1 MDILLASILTCQE
14 GRWILDGIGRTTLGV
29 SEQSALVTE
38 VMQQMPRDC
47 TYEEYRPRGHR
58 S

>member
-14 GRWILDGIGRTTLGV
+14 GRWILDGNGQTSMGV
-29 SEQSALVTE
+29 SEQSELVTE

-47 TYEEYRPRGHR
+47 TYEEYRPRGR
-58 S
+58 RP